1 MSVTV
6 VPPTDGTKEVVDN
19 VVELGKTLPSSSY
32 KNRLFCIYLSVSP
45 MPFFVYHS
53 LTLGI
58 SSLHCTSLWH
68 PHLSLSPQQFSVV
81 ASGKPFSRT
90 GGGSNGGEHSLS
102 VRVYPNGVCVCTKL
116 YCLLLPK
123 RFLAVLSLSLSL
135 PCPPSPSLFEYRQM
149 FIPYLPHQANRT
161 IPVLLFGERA
171 SFVLTSRTAGYLAV
185 FDFFNILFSSP
196 RFSPP
201 QKKLNPIFHSNILL
215 M

>member
-123 RFLAVLSLSLSL
+123 RFLAVLSLSLS
-135 PCPPSPSLFEYRQM
+135 PSLA
-149 FIPYLPHQANRT
+149 LPLLLYSNIVKCSFPTYPTKQTEPFQCCCSVNA
-161 IPVLLFGERA
+161 PVLC
-171 SFVLTSRTAGYLAV
+171 
-185 FDFFNILFSSP
+185 
-196 RFSPP
+196 
-201 QKKLNPIFHSNILL
+201 
-215 M
+215 